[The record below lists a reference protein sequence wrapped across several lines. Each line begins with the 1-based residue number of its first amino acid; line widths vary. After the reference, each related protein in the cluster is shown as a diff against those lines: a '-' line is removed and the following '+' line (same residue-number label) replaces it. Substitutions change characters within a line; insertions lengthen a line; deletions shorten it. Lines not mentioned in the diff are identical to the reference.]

1 MTAFANFKHEELHGL
16 SGNQLQEKLFS
27 EKGINWDKF
36 PVWKKRGACVL
47 KKEYL
52 KEGTVRRRWETD
64 TDIPIFSKDKNYIE
78 RFVYL

>member
-1 MTAFANFKHEELHGL
+1 MAAFANFKHEELHGL

-36 PVWKKRGACVL
+36 PVWKKRGACIL
-47 KKEYL
+47 KKEYM
-52 KEGTVRRRWETD
+52 KEEAVRRRWETD
-64 TDIPIFSKDKNYIE
+64 LEIPVFSKDKDYIE